1 MADEVQVQLTGFREL
16 AEALKQFGP
25 RVAKNS
31 LRRAVS
37 AAAAEIRNQARANA
51 PVDTGEMKRDIQMKR
66 EKDQRSGPLAATFSV
81 FVRSGKKSRLSGR
94 SRDVQKD
101 SFYWKFVE
109 FGTSKMPAQ
118 PFLRP
123 AFETKKEEA
132 VRIIGEKLDEG
143 IQQAARDLAN
153 R

>member
-1 MADEVQVQLTGFREL
+1 MADEVQVQLTGFREM
-16 AEALKQFGP
+16 AERLKQLP
-25 RVAKNS
+25 ERVAKNA
-31 LRRAVS
+31 LRRAV
-37 AAAAEIRNQARANA
+37 AAGAAEVRNQARANA
-51 PVDTGEMKRDIQMKR
+51 PVDTGEMKRDIQQKR
-66 EKDQRSGPLAATFSV
+66 EKDQRGNFMAKYSI

-94 SRDVQKD
+94 ARDVQKD

-123 AFETKKEEA
+123 AFEAKKEEA
-132 VRIIGEKLDEG
+132 LRIIGEKLDEG